1 MDDLADEPA
10 LRWRAD
16 LPAGPRPVWL
26 RRQET
31 PRRRQWAAVLAV
43 AVASGPFAV
52 AAAMTQNSLSGAAL
66 VLLLV
71 AVGPLIEEIVKGA
84 GALFLAEQRPWLVPA
99 AWTLPV
105 VACLSGLVFA
115 TIENWWYLEV
125 LIDEPS
131 AQIVRW
137 RWTFGP
143 LVHGTGSL
151 IVGLGAVRLW
161 RSAMDS
167 GRRAA
172 FDAAQPFI
180 VTAAVFHGLYN
191 GLALLLSAVG
201 VFPDVP

>member
-10 LRWRAD
+10 LRWRPD
-16 LPAGPRPVWL
+16 LPAGPRPVWQ
-26 RRQET
+26 RRQDT
-31 PRRRQWAAVLAV
+31 PGRRQWAAVLAV
-43 AVASGPFAV
+43 ALASGPFAV
-52 AAAMTQNSLSGAAL
+52 TAAMVQNSLSGAAL

-105 VACLSGLVFA
+105 LACLSGLVFA
-115 TIENWWYLEV
+115 SIENWWYLEV

-131 AQIVRW
+131 EQIVRW

-151 IVGLGAVRLW
+151 IVGLGAARLW
-161 RSAMDS
+161 RFAMAT

-180 VTAAVFHGLYN
+180 VTAAVVHGLYN
-191 GLALLLSAVG
+191 GLALLLTGVG
-201 VFPDVP
+201 VFPDAP